1 MKKRALDLKQTF
13 LNMLHVM
20 GRYRVLVFVVGM
32 AAVYGYVIFTINS
45 LSSAQPSETS
55 VTSEVTAIRIP
66 KIDKSVIKQLE
77 DLRDNS
83 VSVQTLF
90 EQARDNPFNE

>member
-1 MKKRALDLKQTF
+1 MKKQSLALKQI
-13 LNMLHVM
+13 LVNLL
-20 GRYRVLVFVVGM
+20 GIAARYRVIIFVLGI
-32 AAVYGYVIFTINS
+32 AAVYGYVIFTIS
-45 LSSAQPSETS
+45 TLSSAQPSETT

>member
-1 MKKRALDLKQTF
+1 MKKQALDLKQTL
-13 LNMLHVM
+13 LNALRVAA
-20 GRYRVLVFVVGM
+20 RYRVLIFVIGM
-32 AAVYGYVIFTINS
+32 AAVYGYVIFSINT

-66 KIDKSVIKQLE
+66 KIDKSVVKQLE